1 MFYVCR
7 MSSIDAEIAEYKL
20 RVEEHRAN
28 IRNIEQDKD
37 YKRFDPNCIAVI
49 KSKEDAIHDC
59 EAAILALRQ
68 QQQQSK

>member
-1 MFYVCR
+1 
-7 MSSIDAEIAEYKL
+7 MSSNDEKIVKYEL
-20 RVEEHRAN
+20 RVEEYRAN

-49 KSKEDAIHDC
+49 KSKEDAILAC
-59 EAAILALRQ
+59 EAAIHDLRQ